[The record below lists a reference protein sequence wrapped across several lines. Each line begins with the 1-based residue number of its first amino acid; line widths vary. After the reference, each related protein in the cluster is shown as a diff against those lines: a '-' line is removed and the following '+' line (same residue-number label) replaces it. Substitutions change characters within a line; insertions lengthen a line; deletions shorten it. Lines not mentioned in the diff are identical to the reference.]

1 MSTALGTVLEGAACY
16 HQYLA
21 AHPEKAVNAPSW
33 ARLTSTAQLR
43 WRQRAAEQEK
53 ETRETLMKR
62 FESIIGG
69 AK

>member
-43 WRQRAAEQEK
+43 WRQRAAEQERQMQK
-53 ETRETLMKR
+53 EFTER
-62 FESIIGG
+62 FGSIIGR